1 MSADVT
7 KALCVGR
14 RNQRRAAQHWH
25 EPSVPRAR
33 LMPTIGLTG
42 RNMQTDFYD
51 KVQELRNTG
60 NPFAIATVVRAE
72 KPTSAKVGAKAII
85 TEDGILSGWIGG
97 SCAEPTV
104 KREAKKALQ
113 DSQPRLIRLCPP
125 EKMGQAPQEGVIEIA
140 LTCISG
146 GTLEIYIEP
155 QLAQP
160 HLVVIG
166 HLATAEALV
175 SLGKG
180 LGWRVSLIG
189 LDVTRERFP
198 NADHIVD
205 ELDFSKLSITKNT
218 HVVVASHGN
227 YDEDM
232 LVAALQSD
240 APYAALIA
248 SKKRAS
254 AILQY
259 LNESNL
265 TQEQIA
271 RLKYPAGL
279 DFGAVT
285 PEEIALSIL
294 GEIIQRRRQHSISNS
309 PVSNSQVP
317 NPSTGSGQVLQLP
330 ITNNQLPTEAL
341 DPVCGM
347 TVEIATAHFTSEHN
361 GKTYY
366 FCAAGCKRSFDKEPG
381 KYVQPET
388 SSG

>member
-1 MSADVT
+1 
-7 KALCVGR
+7 
-14 RNQRRAAQHWH
+14 
-25 EPSVPRAR
+25 
-33 LMPTIGLTG
+33 
-42 RNMQTDFYD
+42 MQTDFYD
-51 KVQELRNTG
+51 KFQKLRETG
-60 NPFAIATVVRAE
+60 NPFVIATVVRAE
-72 KPTSAKVGAKAII
+72 KPTSAKPGSKAII
-85 TEDGILSGWIGG
+85 IEDGTLSGWIGG

-113 DSQPRLIRLCPP
+113 DGQPRLIRLCPP

-175 SLGKG
+175 RLGKD
-180 LGWRVSLIG
+180 LGWRVSLMG
-189 LDVTRERFP
+189 LDVTLERFP
-198 NADHIVD
+198 QTDQLFED
-205 ELDFSKLSITKNT
+205 LEFSKISITKNT
-218 HVVVASHGN
+218 YIVVASHGN

-232 LVAALQSD
+232 LVAALQSE
-240 APYAALIA
+240 APYVALIA

-279 DFGAVT
+279 DFGAIT
-285 PEEIALSIL
+285 PEEIGLSIL
-294 GEIIQRRRQHSISNS
+294 AEIIQRHRQLPITDYQSPREASNS
-309 PVSNSQVP
+309 PVSN
-317 NPSTGSGQVLQLP
+317 LELP
-330 ITNNQLPTEAL
+330 IAVPPTSEAR

-347 TVEIATAHFTSEHN
+347 TVEIATAHFTSQSE
-361 GKTYY
+361 GTTYY
-366 FCAAGCKRSFDKEPG
+366 FCAAGCKRSFDKEPQ
-381 KYVQPET
+381 KYIQAISPR
-388 SSG
+388 

>member
-1 MSADVT
+1 MTSST
-7 KALCVGR
+7 KK
-14 RNQRRAAQHWH
+14 
-25 EPSVPRAR
+25 
-33 LMPTIGLTG
+33 
-42 RNMQTDFYD
+42 MQIDFYD
-51 KVQELRNTG
+51 QISTLRNAGT
-60 NPFAIATVVRAE
+60 PFAIATVVRAE
-72 KPTSAKVGAKAII
+72 KPTSAKAGARAII
-85 TEDGILSGWIGG
+85 THEGALTGWIGG

-113 DSQPRLIRLCPP
+113 DGQPRFIRLCPA

-155 QLAQP
+155 QLARP

-175 SLGKG
+175 RLGKD
-180 LGWRVSLIG
+180 LGWRISLMG
-189 LDVTRERFP
+189 LDVTPERFP
-198 NADHIVD
+198 AVDHLFE
-205 ELDFSKLSITKNT
+205 ELDFSKLSITKNAY
-218 HVVVASHGN
+218 VVVASHGN

-232 LVAALQSD
+232 LVAALQSE
-240 APYAALIA
+240 APYVALIA

-259 LNESNL
+259 LNEANL

-294 GEIIQRRRQHSISNS
+294 AEIIQRRRQS
-309 PVSNSQVP
+309 PVSKSPREASHTLVSDLALSMAQNLP
-317 NPSTGSGQVLQLP
+317 N
-330 ITNNQLPTEAL
+330 EAL

-347 TVEIATAHFTSEHN
+347 TVEIATARFTSEYA
-361 GKTYY
+361 GTTYY
-366 FCAAGCKRSFDKEPG
+366 FCAAGCKRSFDKEPQ
-381 KYVQPET
+381 KYIQPE
-388 SSG
+388 SSQM

>member
-1 MSADVT
+1 
-7 KALCVGR
+7 
-14 RNQRRAAQHWH
+14 
-25 EPSVPRAR
+25 
-33 LMPTIGLTG
+33 
-42 RNMQTDFYD
+42 MQTDFYD
-51 KVQELRNTG
+51 EVQSLRKSG

-72 KPTSAKVGAKAII
+72 KPTSAKTGSKALI
-85 TEDGILSGWIGG
+85 TGDGTLTGWVGG

-104 KREAKKALQ
+104 KREAKKTLQ
-113 DSQPRLIRLCPP
+113 DGQPRLIRLCPP
-125 EKMGQAPQEGVIEIA
+125 EKMGRAPQEGVIEIA

-175 SLGKG
+175 RFGKG
-180 LGWRVSLIG
+180 LGWRLSLMG
-189 LDVTRERFP
+189 LEVTPERFP
-198 NADHIVD
+198 GADQIVD
-205 ELDFSKLSITKNT
+205 DLDFSRLVITRQS
-218 HVVVASHGN
+218 HIVVASHGN

-232 LVAALQSD
+232 LFAALQSD
-240 APYAALIA
+240 APYVALIA
-248 SKKRAS
+248 SKKRSA

-259 LNESNL
+259 LNESSL
-265 TQEQIA
+265 TSEQIA

-294 GEIIQRRRQHSISNS
+294 AEIIQHRRLPVTSLQSPRQASSI
-309 PVSNSQVP
+309 PA
-317 NPSTGSGQVLQLP
+317 STLELP
-330 ITNNQLPTEAL
+330 IAQQPALEAR

-347 TVEIATAHFTSEHN
+347 TVEISTAHFTSQYD

-366 FCAAGCKRSFDKEPG
+366 FCAAGCKRSFDREPA
-381 KYVQPET
+381 KYVRAE
-388 SSG
+388 SLH

>member
-1 MSADVT
+1 
-7 KALCVGR
+7 
-14 RNQRRAAQHWH
+14 
-25 EPSVPRAR
+25 
-33 LMPTIGLTG
+33 
-42 RNMQTDFYD
+42 MQIDFYD
-51 KVQELRNTG
+51 QFQTLRNAG
-60 NPFAIATVVRAE
+60 NPFVIATVVRAE

-85 TEDGILSGWIGG
+85 TEDSKLSGWIGG

-104 KREAKKALQ
+104 KREAKRALQ
-113 DSQPRLIRLCPP
+113 DGQPRLIRLCPP
-125 EKMGQAPQEGVIEIA
+125 EKLGQAPQEGVIEIA

-180 LGWRVSLIG
+180 LGWRVSLMG

-198 NADHIVD
+198 SPDHILD
-205 ELDFSKLSITKNT
+205 ELDFSKLSITKSS
-218 HVVVASHGN
+218 HIVVASHGN

-232 LVAALQSD
+232 LVAALQSE
-240 APYAALIA
+240 APYVALIA
-248 SKKRAS
+248 SKRRAS

-259 LNESNL
+259 LKEANL

-294 GEIIQRRRQHSISNS
+294 AEIIQRRRQSPTSNS
-309 PVSNSQVP
+309 LVSNSLIS
-317 NPSTGSGQVLQLP
+317 NLELP
-330 ITNNQLPTEAL
+330 IAQSPALEAL

-347 TVEIATAHFTSEHN
+347 TVEIATAHFSSEYN
-361 GKTYY
+361 GETYY

-381 KYVQPET
+381 KYVQTET
-388 SSG
+388 STG

>member
-1 MSADVT
+1 
-7 KALCVGR
+7 
-14 RNQRRAAQHWH
+14 
-25 EPSVPRAR
+25 
-33 LMPTIGLTG
+33 
-42 RNMQTDFYD
+42 MQTDFYN
-51 KVQELRNTG
+51 KFQELRNRG
-60 NPFAIATVVRAE
+60 NPFAIATVIRAE

-85 TEDGILSGWIGG
+85 TEDAKLSGWIGG

-113 DSQPRLIRLCPP
+113 DGQPRLIRLCPP
-125 EKMGQAPQEGVIEIA
+125 EKMGTAPQEGVIEIA

-160 HLVVIG
+160 HLVVVG

-175 SLGKG
+175 SLGKD
-180 LGWRVSLIG
+180 LGWRISLLG
-189 LDVTRERFP
+189 LEVTRERFP
-198 NADHIVD
+198 DADQLID
-205 ELDFSKLSITKNT
+205 ELDFKKIKISQNSY
-218 HVVVASHGN
+218 VVIASHGN

-240 APYAALIA
+240 APYVALIA
-248 SKKRAS
+248 SKKRS
-254 AILQY
+254 EAILQY

-265 TQEQIA
+265 TKEQIA

-279 DFGAVT
+279 DFGAVA

-294 GEIIQRRRQHSISNS
+294 AEIIQRRRQSATSSGLDMSENSTHSTRPSNVS
-309 PVSNSQVP
+309 GLELPVMKNS
-317 NPSTGSGQVLQLP
+317 VL
-330 ITNNQLPTEAL
+330 EAI

-347 TVEIATAHFTSEHN
+347 TVEIATAHFTSEYN

-366 FCAAGCKRSFDKEPG
+366 FCAAGCKRSFDKNPQRYAQSE
-381 KYVQPET
+381 
-388 SSG
+388 SSQV

>member
-1 MSADVT
+1 MNRMHT
-7 KALCVGR
+7 
-14 RNQRRAAQHWH
+14 N
-25 EPSVPRAR
+25 
-33 LMPTIGLTG
+33 
-42 RNMQTDFYD
+42 FYD
-51 KVQELRNTG
+51 KFQEQRNTG
-60 NPFAIATVVRAE
+60 NPFAVATVVRAE

-85 TEDGILSGWIGG
+85 TEDSKLDGWIGG

-104 KREAKKALQ
+104 RREAKKALQ
-113 DSQPRLIRLCPP
+113 DGQPRLIRLCPP
-125 EKMGQAPQEGVIEIA
+125 EKMGQAPQEGIIEIA

-175 SLGKG
+175 RLGKG
-180 LGWRVSLIG
+180 LGWRISLLG
-189 LDVTRERFP
+189 LEVTNERFP
-198 NADHIVD
+198 DADQLID
-205 ELDFSKLSITKNT
+205 ELDFSKLTVTKNT

-232 LVAALQSD
+232 LVAALQSE
-240 APYAALIA
+240 APYVALIA

-259 LNESNL
+259 LNEANIS
-265 TQEQIA
+265 QEQIA

-294 GEIIQRRRQHSISNS
+294 AEIIQRRRQSPISSGLDTLAENARY
-309 PVSNSQVP
+309 
-317 NPSTGSGQVLQLP
+317 STSEKQQ
-330 ITNNQLPTEAL
+330 PTEAV

-347 TVEIATAHFTSEHN
+347 TVEIATAHFTSEYN
-361 GKTYY
+361 GKAYY
-366 FCAAGCKRSFDKEPG
+366 FCAAGCKRSFDK
-381 KYVQPET
+381 QPQKHVPLE
-388 SSG
+388 SSQM

>member
-1 MSADVT
+1 LGSAQQAWRDLGGL
-7 KALCVGR
+7 KAL
-14 RNQRRAAQHWH
+14 RAACIA
-25 EPSVPRAR
+25 AR
-33 LMPTIGLTG
+33 SG
-42 RNMQTDFYD
+42 RGALAVFEMQTDFYD
-51 KVQELRNTG
+51 KVQALRDAG
-60 NPFAIATVVRAE
+60 DPFAIATVVRAE
-72 KPTSAKVGAKAII
+72 RPTSAKVGAKALI
-85 TEDGILSGWIGG
+85 TEDGSLSGWIGG

-113 DSQPRLIRLCPP
+113 DGQPRLIRLCPP
-125 EKMGQAPQEGVIEIA
+125 ENIGQAPQEAVIEIT

-175 SLGKG
+175 SLGKD
-180 LGWRVSLIG
+180 LGWRVSLMG
-189 LDVTRERFP
+189 LDVVPERFSS
-198 NADHIVD
+198 ADQVID
-205 ELDFSKLSITKNT
+205 ELDFSQVRISRNTSI
-218 HVVVASHGN
+218 VIASHGN

-232 LVAALQSD
+232 LVAALQTE
-240 APYAALIA
+240 APYVALVS

-254 AILQY
+254 AVLQY
-259 LNESNL
+259 LREAEL

-294 GEIIQRRRQHSISNS
+294 AEIIQRRRQPSALRLNPGHASKTPISDS
-309 PVSNSQVP
+309 PA
-317 NPSTGSGQVLQLP
+317 SGLELP
-330 ITNNQLPTEAL
+330 MARSLALEAR

-347 TVEIATAHFTSEHN
+347 TVEIASAHFTSEYA

-366 FCAAGCKRSFDKEPG
+366 FCAAGCKRSFDKEPQ
-381 KYVQPET
+381 KYVQLE
-388 SSG
+388 SSHS

>member
-1 MSADVT
+1 
-7 KALCVGR
+7 
-14 RNQRRAAQHWH
+14 
-25 EPSVPRAR
+25 
-33 LMPTIGLTG
+33 
-42 RNMQTDFYD
+42 MQKDFYD
-51 KVQELRNTG
+51 QIQTLHNTG
-60 NPFAIATVVRAE
+60 HPFVIATVVRAE
-72 KPTSAKVGAKAII
+72 KPTSAKVGARAII
-85 TEDGILSGWIGG
+85 TEDGTLSGWIGG

-104 KREAKKALQ
+104 KREAKKALLDGQ
-113 DSQPRLIRLCPP
+113 ARFIRLCPT
-125 EKMGQAPQEGVIEIA
+125 EQMGQAPQEGVIEIA

-175 SLGKG
+175 RLGKDV
-180 LGWRVSLIG
+180 GWRVSLMG
-189 LDVTRERFP
+189 LDVTQERFP
-198 NADHIVD
+198 NADRVLND
-205 ELDFSKLSITKNT
+205 LDFSQLAITKNT
-218 HVVVASHGN
+218 YIVVASHGN

-232 LVAALQSD
+232 LVAALQSE
-240 APYAALIA
+240 APYVALIA
-248 SKKRAS
+248 SKKRAN

-259 LNESNL
+259 LKEANL
-265 TQEQIA
+265 TKEQIS

-294 GEIIQRRRQHSISNS
+294 AEVIQRRRQTASAT
-309 PVSNSQVP
+309 P
-317 NPSTGSGQVLQLP
+317 NQREASTLQLP
-330 ITNNQLPTEAL
+330 MTPSPVLEAR

-347 TVEIATAHFTSEHN
+347 TVEIATAHFMSEYN

-381 KYVQPET
+381 KYVQTET
-388 SSG
+388 SPG

>member
-1 MSADVT
+1 
-7 KALCVGR
+7 
-14 RNQRRAAQHWH
+14 
-25 EPSVPRAR
+25 
-33 LMPTIGLTG
+33 MP
-42 RNMQTDFYD
+42 TDFYD
-51 KVQELRNTG
+51 EVHNLRTAG

-72 KPTSAKVGAKAII
+72 KPTSAKTGAKALI
-85 TEDGILSGWIGG
+85 TEDGTLTGWVGG

-113 DSQPRLIRLCPP
+113 DGQPRLIRLCPP
-125 EKMGQAPQEGVIEIA
+125 EKMGMAPQEGVIEIA

-175 SLGKG
+175 RLGKD
-180 LGWRVSLIG
+180 LGWRLSLMG

-198 NADHIVD
+198 EADRIVE
-205 ELDFSKLSITKNT
+205 ELDFSRLSITKNT
-218 HVVVASHGN
+218 YIVVASHGN

-232 LVAALQSD
+232 LVAALQSE
-240 APYAALIA
+240 APYVALIA
-248 SKKRAS
+248 SKKRSS

-259 LNESNL
+259 LNESSL
-265 TQEQIA
+265 TPEQIA

-279 DFGAVT
+279 DLGAVT

-294 GEIIQRRRQHSISNS
+294 AEIIQRR
-309 PVSNSQVP
+309 
-317 NPSTGSGQVLQLP
+317 QLP
-330 ITNNQLPTEAL
+330 ITNHQSPLNASDTPDSSLQLPTTTPTPPEAR

-347 TVEIATAHFTSEHN
+347 TVEIATAHFTSEYN
-361 GKTYY
+361 GRTYY
-366 FCAAGCKRSFDKEPG
+366 FCAAGCKRSFDKEPA
-381 KYVQPET
+381 KYVQAE
-388 SSG
+388 SLR

>member
-1 MSADVT
+1 
-7 KALCVGR
+7 
-14 RNQRRAAQHWH
+14 
-25 EPSVPRAR
+25 
-33 LMPTIGLTG
+33 
-42 RNMQTDFYD
+42 MQTDFHD
-51 KVQELRNTG
+51 RIQELRNTG
-60 NPFAIATVVRAE
+60 HPFAVATVVRAE
-72 KPTSAKVGAKAII
+72 KPTSAKVGAKGIV
-85 TEDGILSGWIGG
+85 TEDGALAGWVGG

-113 DSQPRLIRLCPP
+113 DGQPRFIRLCPP
-125 EKMGQAPQEGVIEIA
+125 EKLGQLPQEGVIEIA

-175 SLGKG
+175 RLGKG
-180 LGWRVSLIG
+180 LGWRISLLG
-189 LDVTRERFP
+189 LEVARERFP
-198 NADHIVD
+198 DADLVID
-205 ELDFSKLSITKNT
+205 ELDFSKLTITRNT

-232 LVAALQSD
+232 LVAALQSE
-240 APYAALIA
+240 APYVALIA
-248 SKKRAS
+248 SKKRAG

-294 GEIIQRRRQHSISNS
+294 AEIIQRRRNS
-309 PVSNSQVP
+309 PATGGLDTSENNARPPAVSR
-317 NPSTGSGQVLQLP
+317 LKLP
-330 ITNNQLPTEAL
+330 VARPPATEAI

-347 TVEIATAHFTSEHN
+347 TVEIATAHFTSEYN

-366 FCAAGCKRSFDKEPG
+366 FCAAGCKRSFDKEPQ
-381 KYVQPET
+381 KYVQSE
-388 SSG
+388 SFQ

>member
-1 MSADVT
+1 
-7 KALCVGR
+7 
-14 RNQRRAAQHWH
+14 
-25 EPSVPRAR
+25 
-33 LMPTIGLTG
+33 
-42 RNMQTDFYD
+42 MQKDFYD
-51 KVQELRNTG
+51 QVHAMRDAG

-85 TEDGILSGWIGG
+85 NEEGVLTGWIGG

-113 DSQPRLIRLCPP
+113 DGQPRLIRLCPP
-125 EKMGQAPQEGVIEIA
+125 EKMGVAPQEGVIEIA

-166 HLATAEALV
+166 HLATTEALV
-175 SLGKG
+175 SLGKD
-180 LGWRVSLIG
+180 LGWRISLLG
-189 LDVTRERFP
+189 LEVTRERFP
-198 NADHIVD
+198 DADQVVD
-205 ELDFSKLSITKNT
+205 ELDFQQIKISQNSY
-218 HVVVASHGN
+218 VVVASHGN

-232 LVAALQSD
+232 LVAALQSS
-240 APYAALIA
+240 APYVALIA
-248 SKKRAS
+248 SKKRAG

-265 TQEQIA
+265 TQKQIA

-279 DFGAVT
+279 DFGAVS

-294 GEIIQRRRQHSISNS
+294 AEIIRRRRQHKDIVQENHPMMNLELPMAQSS
-309 PVSNSQVP
+309 
-317 NPSTGSGQVLQLP
+317 VL
-330 ITNNQLPTEAL
+330 EAI

-347 TVEIATAHFTSEHN
+347 TVEIATAHFTSEYN
-361 GKTYY
+361 EKTYY

-381 KYVQPET
+381 KYIQTEK
-388 SSG
+388 SL

>member
-1 MSADVT
+1 MGIPCESAQP
-7 KALCVGR
+7 R
-14 RNQRRAAQHWH
+14 RKHLGARFPDPWSHPHVPQDEVQHGILNRH
-25 EPSVPRAR
+25 Q
-33 LMPTIGLTG
+33 L
-42 RNMQTDFYD
+42 
-51 KVQELRNTG
+51 
-60 NPFAIATVVRAE
+60 
-72 KPTSAKVGAKAII
+72 
-85 TEDGILSGWIGG
+85 EDGKLSGWIGG

-113 DSQPRLIRLCPP
+113 DGQPRLIRLCPQ
-125 EKMGQAPQEGVIEIA
+125 EKLGVAPQEGMIEIP

-160 HLVVIG
+160 HLLVIG

-175 SLGKG
+175 RLGKG
-180 LGWRVSLIG
+180 LGWRVSLLG
-189 LDVTRERFP
+189 LEVTRERFP
-198 NADHIVD
+198 DADQVID
-205 ELDFSKLSITKNT
+205 ELDFSHIKISKNSQ
-218 HVVVASHGN
+218 VVVASHGN
-227 YDEDM
+227 CDEDL
-232 LVAALQSD
+232 LVAALQSE
-240 APYAALIA
+240 APYVALIA

-279 DFGAVT
+279 DFGAIT

-294 GEIIQRRRQHSISNS
+294 AEIIQRRRQLFNS
-309 PVSNSQVP
+309 PISGQSVSN
-317 NPSTGSGQVLQLP
+317 LELP
-330 ITNNQLPTEAL
+330 IAQPPVIEAI

-347 TVEIATAHFTSEHN
+347 TVELAMAHFTSEYD

-381 KYVQPET
+381 KYAQSEASP
-388 SSG
+388 G

>member
-1 MSADVT
+1 
-7 KALCVGR
+7 
-14 RNQRRAAQHWH
+14 
-25 EPSVPRAR
+25 
-33 LMPTIGLTG
+33 
-42 RNMQTDFYD
+42 MQTDFYD
-51 KVQELRNTG
+51 KVQALHDTG
-60 NPFAIATVVRAE
+60 NPFAIATVTRAE

-85 TEDGILSGWIGG
+85 TEEGALTGWIGG

-113 DSQPRLIRLCPP
+113 DGMPRLIRLCPP
-125 EKMGQAPQEGVIEIA
+125 EKMGQAPQEGVIEIP

-175 SLGKG
+175 RLGKG
-180 LGWRVSLIG
+180 LGWRLSLMG
-189 LDVTRERFP
+189 LDVTHERFP
-198 NADHIVD
+198 GADHIFD
-205 ELDFSKLSITKNT
+205 HLDFSRVTVTKNT
-218 HVVVASHGN
+218 FIVVASHGN

-232 LVAALQSD
+232 LVAALQSQ
-240 APYAALIA
+240 AQYVALIA
-248 SKKRAS
+248 SKTRSK

-279 DFGAVT
+279 DLGAVT

-294 GEIIQRRRQHSISNS
+294 AEIIQRSRQAPMVIE
-309 PVSNSQVP
+309 QAE
-317 NPSTGSGQVLQLP
+317 TDL
-330 ITNNQLPTEAL
+330 TNHLTSEEAL
-341 DPVCGM
+341 QAKDPVCSM
-347 TVEIATAHFTSEHN
+347 LVEISNAHFTSEYG

-381 KYVQPET
+381 RYVQPET
-388 SSG
+388 SLG

>member
-1 MSADVT
+1 
-7 KALCVGR
+7 
-14 RNQRRAAQHWH
+14 
-25 EPSVPRAR
+25 
-33 LMPTIGLTG
+33 
-42 RNMQTDFYD
+42 MQTDFYD
-51 KVQELRNTG
+51 KFQELRNTG
-60 NPFAIATVVRAE
+60 NPFVIATVVRAE

-85 TEDGILSGWIGG
+85 TEDSKLSGWIGG

-113 DSQPRLIRLCPP
+113 DGQPRLIRLCPP

-180 LGWRVSLIG
+180 LGWRVSLMG

-198 NADHIVD
+198 NADHIFD

-240 APYAALIA
+240 APYVALIA
-248 SKKRAS
+248 SKTRSK

-265 TQEQIA
+265 TQEQIT

-294 GEIIQRRRQHSISNS
+294 AEIIQRRRKSFGFAQDKSPISNLQS
-309 PVSNSQVP
+309 PITN
-317 NPSTGSGQVLQLP
+317 LQLP
-330 ITNNQLPTEAL
+330 MTNNQLPTSAL

-361 GKTYY
+361 GRTYY

-381 KYVQPET
+381 KYIQPEI
-388 SSG
+388 SEG

>member
-1 MSADVT
+1 
-7 KALCVGR
+7 
-14 RNQRRAAQHWH
+14 
-25 EPSVPRAR
+25 
-33 LMPTIGLTG
+33 
-42 RNMQTDFYD
+42 MQTDFYNEF
-51 KVQELRNTG
+51 QELRNTG

-85 TEDGILSGWIGG
+85 TEDGTLNGWIGG

-104 KREAKKALQ
+104 KRESKKALQ
-113 DSQPRLIRLCPP
+113 DGQPRLIRLCPP
-125 EKMGQAPQEGVIEIA
+125 EKLGQAPQEGVIEIP

-198 NADHIVD
+198 NADHIFD

-218 HVVVASHGN
+218 YVIVASHGN

-240 APYAALIA
+240 APYVALIA

-254 AILQY
+254 AILHY
-259 LNESNL
+259 LNEANL

-294 GEIIQRRRQHSISNS
+294 AEIIQRRRQ
-309 PVSNSQVP
+309 
-317 NPSTGSGQVLQLP
+317 LP
-330 ITNNQLPTEAL
+330 ITNYQLPISNLELPVAHPPALESL

-347 TVEIATAHFTSEHN
+347 TVEIATAHFISEYN

-381 KYVQPET
+381 KYIQPAP
-388 SSG
+388 SAK

>member
-1 MSADVT
+1 
-7 KALCVGR
+7 
-14 RNQRRAAQHWH
+14 
-25 EPSVPRAR
+25 
-33 LMPTIGLTG
+33 
-42 RNMQTDFYD
+42 MQNDFYD
-51 KVQELRNTG
+51 EVQELRKNG

-72 KPTSAKVGAKAII
+72 KPTSAKAGAKAII
-85 TEDGILSGWIGG
+85 TEAGILSGWVGG

-104 KREAKKALQ
+104 KREARKALE
-113 DSQPRLIRLCPP
+113 DGQPRFIRLCPP

-146 GTLEIYIEP
+146 GTLESYIEP

-175 SLGKG
+175 RLGKD
-180 LGWRVSLIG
+180 LGWRVSLLG

-198 NADHIVD
+198 SADTVIE
-205 ELDFSKLSITKNT
+205 ELDLSRVSINKNT
-218 HVVVASHGN
+218 YIIVASHGN

-232 LVAALQSD
+232 LVAALQSA
-240 APYAALIA
+240 APYVALVA

-259 LNESNL
+259 LNEASL
-265 TQEQIA
+265 TSEQVA

-294 GEIIQRRRQHSISNS
+294 GEIIHRRRQLPNTNYQS
-309 PVSNSQVP
+309 PVSSVD
-317 NPSTGSGQVLQLP
+317 LL
-330 ITNNQLPTEAL
+330 ITQPPALEAR

-347 TVEIATAHFTSEHN
+347 TVEIATVHFTSEYN
-361 GKTYY
+361 AKKYY
-366 FCAAGCKRSFDKEPG
+366 FCAAGCKRSFDKNPN
-381 KYVQPET
+381 KYIELE
-388 SSG
+388 SSHT

>member
-1 MSADVT
+1 
-7 KALCVGR
+7 
-14 RNQRRAAQHWH
+14 
-25 EPSVPRAR
+25 
-33 LMPTIGLTG
+33 
-42 RNMQTDFYD
+42 MQNDFYD
-51 KVQELRNTG
+51 KVQALRNNG
-60 NPFAIATVVRAE
+60 KPFVIATVVRAE

-85 TEDGILSGWIGG
+85 TEDGSLSGWIGG

-104 KREAKKALQ
+104 KREAKKVLQ
-113 DSQPRLIRLCPP
+113 DGQPRLIRLCPT
-125 EKMGQAPQEGVIEIA
+125 EKLGTAPQEGVTEIA

-175 SLGKG
+175 NLGKD
-180 LGWRVSLIG
+180 LGWRVSLMG
-189 LDVTRERFP
+189 LDVTSERFP
-198 NADHIVD
+198 SADHIFD
-205 ELDFSKLSITKNT
+205 ELEFSQLTITKNA
-218 HVVVASHGN
+218 HIVVASHGN

-232 LVAALQSD
+232 LVAALQSE
-240 APYAALIA
+240 APYVALIA

-259 LNESNL
+259 LNEANL
-265 TQEQIA
+265 TQDQIA

-294 GEIIQRRRQHSISNS
+294 AEIIQRRRQSSNVAEIKS
-309 PVSNSQVP
+309 SNT
-317 NPSTGSGQVLQLP
+317 NLQLP
-330 ITNNQLPTEAL
+330 MAQNLVLEAV
-341 DPVCGM
+341 DPVCDM
-347 TVEIATAHFTSEHN
+347 TVEIANAHFTTEYN

-381 KYVQPET
+381 KYVQAET
-388 SSG
+388 SSV

>member
-1 MSADVT
+1 
-7 KALCVGR
+7 
-14 RNQRRAAQHWH
+14 
-25 EPSVPRAR
+25 
-33 LMPTIGLTG
+33 
-42 RNMQTDFYD
+42 MQTEFYD
-51 KVQELRNTG
+51 VIQSLRNSG

-72 KPTSAKVGAKAII
+72 KPTSAKAGAKAII
-85 TEDGILSGWIGG
+85 TDDGALTGWIGG

-113 DSQPRLIRLCPP
+113 DGQPRLLRLCPP

-160 HLVVIG
+160 HLAVIG

-175 SLGKG
+175 RLSKD
-180 LGWRVSLIG
+180 LGWRVSLMG

-198 NADHIVD
+198 DADQIFD
-205 ELDFSKLSITKNT
+205 NLDFSQLAITRNT

-232 LVAALQSD
+232 LAAALQSE
-240 APYAALIA
+240 APYVAFIA
-248 SKKRAS
+248 SKKRAT

-259 LNESNL
+259 LNEANL

-294 GEIIQRRRQHSISNS
+294 AEIIQRRRQSIVSNS
-309 PVSNSQVP
+309 P
-317 NPSTGSGQVLQLP
+317 GSGLDTLATDARYSTTA
-330 ITNNQLPTEAL
+330 INQLPTQAH

-347 TVEIATAHFTSEHN
+347 TVEIATAHFISEYD
-361 GKTYY
+361 GTTYY
-366 FCAAGCKRSFDKEPG
+366 FCAADCKRSFDKEPR
-381 KYVQPET
+381 KYIQTE
-388 SSG
+388 SSHKNTPLVE

>member
-1 MSADVT
+1 M
-7 KALCVGR
+7 L
-14 RNQRRAAQHWH
+14 
-25 EPSVPRAR
+25 
-33 LMPTIGLTG
+33 
-42 RNMQTDFYD
+42 TDFYD
-51 KVQELRNTG
+51 RVQNLRSTG
-60 NPFAIATVVRAE
+60 DPFAIATVTRAE
-72 KPTSAKVGAKAII
+72 KPTSAKVGAKAIV
-85 TEDGILSGWIGG
+85 TEDGALTGWIGG

-104 KREAKKALQ
+104 KREARKALQ
-113 DSQPRLIRLCPP
+113 DGQPRLIRLCPP
-125 EKMGQAPQEGVIEIA
+125 ETMGQAPQEGVIEIA

-175 SLGKG
+175 SLGKD
-180 LGWRVSLIG
+180 LGWRVSLMG

-198 NADHIVD
+198 DADRVFD
-205 ELDFSKLSITKNT
+205 SLDFSLLAITRNAYII
-218 HVVVASHGN
+218 VASHGN

-232 LVAALQSD
+232 LVAALQSEV
-240 APYAALIA
+240 PYVALIA
-248 SKKRAS
+248 SKTRAT

-259 LNESNL
+259 LREANL
-265 TQEQIA
+265 THEQIA

-279 DFGAVT
+279 DLGAVT

-294 GEIIQRRRQHSISNS
+294 AEIIQRRRRSSVSNSLVSNS
-309 PVSNSQVP
+309 PASSSSDV
-317 NPSTGSGQVLQLP
+317 TEGAL
-330 ITNNQLPTEAL
+330 TNYQLPTEAH

-347 TVEIATAHFTSEHN
+347 SVDIATAHFTSEYG

-388 SSG
+388 SPG

>member
-1 MSADVT
+1 
-7 KALCVGR
+7 
-14 RNQRRAAQHWH
+14 
-25 EPSVPRAR
+25 
-33 LMPTIGLTG
+33 
-42 RNMQTDFYD
+42 MQTDFYD
-51 KVQELRNTG
+51 KFQRLRETG
-60 NPFAIATVVRAE
+60 NPFVIATVIRAE
-72 KPTSAKVGAKAII
+72 KPTSAKSGAKAII
-85 TEDGILSGWIGG
+85 TEDGNLSGWIGG

-113 DSQPRLIRLCPP
+113 DGQPRLIRLCPP

-175 SLGKG
+175 RLGKD
-180 LGWRVSLIG
+180 LGWRVSLMG
-189 LDVTRERFP
+189 LDVSRERFP
-198 NADHIVD
+198 QADQLIED
-205 ELDFSKLSITKNT
+205 LEFSKLSITKNSY
-218 HVVVASHGN
+218 VVVASHGN

-232 LVAALQSD
+232 LVAALQSE
-240 APYAALIA
+240 APYVALIA

-294 GEIIQRRRQHSISNS
+294 AEIIQRRQSPISNS
-309 PVSNSQVP
+309 LVRDSPA
-317 NPSTGSGQVLQLP
+317 STDRELP
-330 ITNNQLPTEAL
+330 MAENFPLESR

-347 TVEIATAHFTSEHN
+347 TVEIATADFTSQYE
-361 GKTYY
+361 GTTYY
-366 FCAAGCKRSFDKEPG
+366 FCAAGCKRSFDKEPQ
-381 KYVQPET
+381 KYIQIT
-388 SSG
+388 SR